1 MRMIYSQRYLLVC
14 TVVIATL
21 EIMCS
26 SVNAFQVPSMASL
39 KRNRSDD
46 SIILNSHAS
55 VDGMKSVANSSQSHR
70 TFYHPLNGVE
80 VTLIGCLHGSES
92 SATEVD
98 QLLREKR
105 TDAIVLELCPT
116 RYKDL
121 TRENAK
127 KIEREKENGVGA
139 TDFIN
144 MVTKTIEARGVSTG
158 FAAAILGAASTISNS
173 LSGFEQGLE
182 FIRAIEFIDE
192 NDNDNCCDI
201 ILADRI
207 VDETL
212 RRVGSVP
219 SLSMEMLQTYI
230 LSGLNWEKSYEN
242 ESKALRSAVFGDD
255 ENDLDMTKALFR
267 NPKVTMDLIRLTL
280 PSILL
285 VEAVNIGV
293 GQNGSGPSTFYPS
306 LVFDLLPSSNIPD
319 LISIAGGLL
328 FEVVSSTILLFLG
341 YIIVALPT
349 VKVILTERD
358 DHLAKGIDDACKRVA
373 ERYSEDT
380 HRIGRVVCVV
390 GFLHVNGILKRISH
404 NK

>member
-1 MRMIYSQRYLLVC
+1 MRMIYIQRYLLAC
-14 TVVIATL
+14 IVVIATM

-26 SVNAFQVPSMASL
+26 SVSAFQVPAMASL

-55 VDGMKSVANSSQSHR
+55 VDGMKSVADSSQSHR

-92 SATEVD
+92 SAIEVD

-158 FAAAILGAASTISNS
+158 FAAAILGAASSISNS

-192 NDNDNCCDI
+192 NDNDNYCDI

-212 RRVGSVP
+212 RQVGSVP

-230 LSGLNWEKSYEN
+230 LSGFNWEKSYEN

-293 GQNGSGPSTFYPS
+293 GLNGYGPSAFYPS

-319 LISIAGGLL
+319 LMSIAGGLL
-328 FEVVSSTILLFLG
+328 FELVSSAILLFLG

-358 DHLAKGIDDACKRVA
+358 EHLAKGIDDACARVA
-373 ERYSEDT
+373 ERYEDS

>member
-1 MRMIYSQRYLLVC
+1 MRMIYIQRYLLAC
-14 TVVIATL
+14 TVVIATM

-26 SVNAFQVPSMASL
+26 SVGAFQVPAMASL
-39 KRNRSDD
+39 KINRSDD

-55 VDGMKSVANSSQSHR
+55 VDGMKSVADSSQSHR

-92 SATEVD
+92 SAIEVD

-158 FAAAILGAASTISNS
+158 FAAAILGAASSISNL

-192 NDNDNCCDI
+192 NDNDNYCDI

-212 RRVGSVP
+212 RQVGSVP

-230 LSGLNWEKSYEN
+230 LSGFNWEKSYEN

-293 GQNGSGPSTFYPS
+293 GQNGSGPSAFYPS

-328 FEVVSSTILLFLG
+328 FELVSSAILLFLG

-358 DHLAKGIDDACKRVA
+358 EHLAKGIDDACARVA
-373 ERYSEDT
+373 ERYEDS

>member
-1 MRMIYSQRYLLVC
+1 MRMIYIQRYLLAC
-14 TVVIATL
+14 IVVIATM

-26 SVNAFQVPSMASL
+26 SVSAFQVPAMASL

-55 VDGMKSVANSSQSHR
+55 VDGMKSVADSSQSHR

-92 SATEVD
+92 SAIEVD

-158 FAAAILGAASTISNS
+158 FAAAILGAASSISNS

-192 NDNDNCCDI
+192 NDNDNYCDI

-212 RRVGSVP
+212 RQVGSVP

-230 LSGLNWEKSYEN
+230 LSGFNWEKSYEN

-293 GQNGSGPSTFYPS
+293 GQNGSGPSAFYPS

-319 LISIAGGLL
+319 LISIAEGLL
-328 FEVVSSTILLFLG
+328 FELVSSAILLFLG

-358 DHLAKGIDDACKRVA
+358 EQLAKGIDDACARVA
-373 ERYSEDT
+373 ERYEDS

>member
-1 MRMIYSQRYLLVC
+1 MIYIQRYLLAC
-14 TVVIATL
+14 TVVIATM

-26 SVNAFQVPSMASL
+26 SVGAFQVPAMASL
-39 KRNRSDD
+39 KKNRSDD

-55 VDGMKSVANSSQSHR
+55 VDGMKSVADSSQSHR

-92 SATEVD
+92 SAIEVD

-158 FAAAILGAASTISNS
+158 FAAAILGAASSISNS

-192 NDNDNCCDI
+192 NDNDNYCDI

-212 RRVGSVP
+212 RQVGSVP

-230 LSGLNWEKSYEN
+230 LSGFNWEKSYEN

-293 GQNGSGPSTFYPS
+293 GQNGSGPSAFYPS

-328 FEVVSSTILLFLG
+328 FELISSAILLFLG

-358 DHLAKGIDDACKRVA
+358 EQIAKGIDDACTRVA
-373 ERYSEDT
+373 ERYEDS